1 MQAKYFPLTTIL
13 HANYKT
19 DCSWAWKGLQKKLP
33 FIKANSRWRVGSG
46 TKIKIWLDVWILGMT
61 EPPTPRQDAVH
72 SENYIWVLELI
83 IQEDN
88 QWNSILV
95 QQLFDPETASLIL
108 QMRLPTTTEDKLICN
123 PTRNGIFSL
132 KSRYINSSCPFC
144 NQHMEETMHVLFTC
158 PFSRAVWMIIPGGS
172 GILAGVHSNI
182 ATVFESW
189 MNAVRQKSRSES
201 WLKLAMTVSWSIW
214 NEKCEVQFQKKKAN
228 PVEVARKAMSFA
240 SYLDGLYK
248 KQRDRV
254 VARLP
259 KTNTLHW
266 KPHVSP
272 FYVINCD
279 ASYDKNTKLT
289 GIALVLRDFAG
300 NWWGCSIK
308 CYAGVK
314 VSEHAECLAFSE
326 AVKWSKALQH
336 THVVLET
343 DLQ

>member
-1 MQAKYFPLTTIL
+1 
-13 HANYKT
+13 
-19 DCSWAWKGLQKKLP
+19 
-33 FIKANSRWRVGSG
+33 
-46 TKIKIWLDVWILGMT
+46 
-61 EPPTPRQDAVH
+61 
-72 SENYIWVLELI
+72 
-83 IQEDN
+83 
-88 QWNSILV
+88 
-95 QQLFDPETASLIL
+95 
-108 QMRLPTTTEDKLICN
+108 
-123 PTRNGIFSL
+123 
-132 KSRYINSSCPFC
+132 
-144 NQHMEETMHVLFTC
+144 MEETMHVLFTC

-214 NEKCEVQFQKKKAN
+214 NERCEVQFQKKKAN

-248 KQRDRV
+248 KQQDRV

-266 KPHVSP
+266 KPPVSP

-300 NWWGCSIK
+300 NWWGCSAK

-314 VSEHAECLAFSE
+314 DSEQMECLAFSE
-326 AVKWSKALQH
+326 AVKWSKALQDA
-336 THVVLET
+336 HVVLET
-343 DLQ
+343 DLQGIESYIVKKAPVIAWENEDILIDAIDSLKSIPHWMCHFVPRSCNKPADKLAKFSRKYRVNRVWLDKPPDIIESLLIADTVISFG